1 MAILKEGPVEKWKDA
16 DGVWK
21 ARHLELQDGPVLTYH
36 AKKGKRA
43 LGRIE
48 VQSVTV
54 SRAHSATRQHAFE
67 VRGQDGEL
75 AAFATRGKAES
86 EQWVAVIQNQVP
98 HPPDAELEEATAAES
113 SSDEAEHCSSTDSD
127 HAHDD
132 GTPPSAR
139 KTVMFSTGAH
149 RPAEREQAEHK
160 SAMKPVTPPAS
171 MLTAA
176 SSWDTS
182 APTVRNSASPVP
194 PLAFDFGASVES
206 DSDEEDSGAVN
217 EAPAGPDEL
226 TSQPSLDTQR
236 APVAQGVLERLPHSE
251 LAVADSRPQMGAGL
265 TLDLVQHA
273 KEPPTPRTDGAAL
286 MTGTPRT
293 PRGSIPYE
301 TELLREQLEEQLA
314 MTTALRE
321 QVEASSAEAA
331 VKQLRENWL
340 LAEDR
345 ADQHRARLTDVC
357 LQQVPSLKRELAAL
371 SSENTVLRG
380 QVTELMDELQEATTL
395 GHELA
400 MATPRQ
406 EEVNSVRKAC
416 PDLLR
421 EEALMY
427 LSFCAI

>member
-1 MAILKEGPVEKWKDA
+1 MATLEEGPVEKWKDA

-21 ARHLELQDGPVLTYH
+21 PRHLELQDGPVLTYQ

-54 SRAHSATRQHAFE
+54 SRAHIATRQHVFE
-67 VRGQDGEL
+67 VRGRDGEL
-75 AAFATRGKAES
+75 TAFATRAKAEC
-86 EQWVAVIQNQVP
+86 EQWVAAIQNQLP
-98 HPPDAELEEATAAES
+98 YPSDAELAEATAAES

-127 HAHDD
+127 HVHDD
-132 GTPPSAR
+132 ETPPSAR
-139 KTVMFSTGAH
+139 KTVMFSTGTH
-149 RPAEREQAEHK
+149 RPAERQQAEHK

-171 MLTAA
+171 ILTAA

-182 APTVRNSASPVP
+182 APIARNNASPVP
-194 PLAFDFGASVES
+194 ALAFDFGASVES
-206 DSDEEDSGAVN
+206 DSDEEDLDAVN
-217 EAPAGPDEL
+217 GAHAGPEEL
-226 TSQPSLDTQR
+226 SSQPSLDTQR
-236 APVAQGVLERLPHSE
+236 APVAQGVLEESPHSG
-251 LAVADSRPQMGAGL
+251 LGVADSLHQIGAGL
-265 TLDLVQHA
+265 TLELVQHA
-273 KEPPTPRTDGAAL
+273 EEPPTPRTDGAAL

-314 MTTALRE
+314 MTAALRE

-371 SSENTVLRG
+371 SSENTVLRR

-395 GHELA
+395 GHELV

-406 EEVNSVRKAC
+406 EEVNSVRKSVPFLC
-416 PDLLR
+416 CVSRL
-421 EEALMY
+421 
-427 LSFCAI
+427 

>member
-21 ARHLELQDGPVLTYH
+21 ARHLELQDGLVLTYQS
-36 AKKGKRA
+36 KKGKRA

-67 VRGQDGEL
+67 VRGQDGDL
-75 AAFATRGKAES
+75 SAFATRAKAEC
-86 EQWVAVIQNQVP
+86 EEWVAAIQNQLAD
-98 HPPDAELEEATAAES
+98 PPDAQVEEATAAVA

-127 HAHDD
+127 HVDADE

-139 KTVMFSTGAH
+139 KTVNFSTEAH
-149 RPAEREQAEHK
+149 APAERQKPQAEHK
-160 SAMKPVTPPAS
+160 SVMKPVTPPAS

-176 SSWDTS
+176 SSWDSS
-182 APTVRNSASPVP
+182 APTVRNTASPVP
-194 PLAFDFGASVES
+194 PLAFDFGRSVES
-206 DSDEEDSGAVN
+206 SVDNDEE
-217 EAPAGPDEL
+217 EL
-226 TSQPSLDTQR
+226 ASQTSLDTQR
-236 APVAQGVLERLPHSE
+236 APVAQDVLEESKDTEPRAE
-251 LAVADSRPQMGAGL
+251 VGVADSRPHIGAEL
-265 TLDLVQHA
+265 TLELVQQTE
-273 KEPPTPRTDGAAL
+273 EPPTTPRTDGAAL

-293 PRGSIPYE
+293 PRGFIPYE
-301 TELLREQLEEQLA
+301 TDLLREQLEEQLA

-321 QVEASSAEAA
+321 QLEASSAEAA
-331 VKQLRENWL
+331 VKQLREHWL

-357 LQQVPSLKRELAAL
+357 LQQVPSFKRKLAAL
-371 SSENTVLRG
+371 SSENNVLKA
-380 QVTELMDELQEATTL
+380 QVTELMDELQEATSL

-406 EEVNSVRKAC
+406 EDLNSVRKT
-416 PDLLR
+416 
-421 EEALMY
+421 
-427 LSFCAI
+427 